1 MIEYELHGTAWRLVA
16 AVLLGAL
23 IGIEREA
30 TDQPAG
36 LRTHISVCLG
46 AALFGVVSTVGFDEF
61 VARRDLTNIQVDVT
75 RVASQVVVG
84 IGFLGAGVI
93 FRQGGNVHNLTTAAS
108 LWVVAAIGLAVGVGN
123 VGIAAVAAALLFASL
138 VALRPVRA
146 VIRKRARGR
155 TQLRVE
161 LGGTDRLGALLE
173 VVAADDAL
181 DLRSVSVND
190 TGVEVRV
197 VVRGTDKELGKAAE
211 RIAALAGVESVE
223 VP

>member
-61 VARRDLTNIQVDVT
+61 IARRDLTNIQVDVT

-123 VGIAAVAAALLFASL
+123 VGIAAVAALLLLASL

-146 VIRKRARGR
+146 VIRRRARGR

-161 LGGTDRLGALLE
+161 LAGTDGLGGLLG
-173 VVAADDAL
+173 VVAAEDAL
-181 DLRSVSVND
+181 ELRSVSVID

-197 VVRGTDKELGKAAE
+197 VVRGTDNELGRTAE
-211 RIAALAGVESVE
+211 RIATLAGVESVE
-223 VP
+223 VA